1 MTVRQPALRYHGAS
15 PAGGPM
21 GFGQAA
27 AAAPVS
33 EQPIL
38 MSAPMVRAILAG
50 AKTQTRRLVKPQPV
64 ENYSVIGAVR
74 ESRGWSWPR
83 PDGQCVGLE
92 TMSELCPY
100 GTPGDLLWVRETYA
114 LEHCVEPDQAPPHA
128 DWRPTKTSADPDEH
142 RWIQPHYRAT
152 DPPPALSYEDSA
164 DPRVRWR
171 ASIHM
176 PRWASR
182 ITLRVTGVRVERLQ
196 DISREDAVAEGV
208 EWNKCPTEQTQQSMD
223 AQRAAHRIGMAA
235 HYEAWID
242 YVGGYHWLWESI
254 NGAGAWNANPFVW
267 VIEFLRVGEGAA
279 A

>member
-1 MTVRQPALRYHGAS
+1 MSDR
-15 PAGGPM
+15 
-21 GFGQAA
+21 
-27 AAAPVS
+27 
-33 EQPIL
+33 PIL
-38 MSAPMVRAILAG
+38 FSGSMVRAILSG
-50 AKTQTRRLVKPQPV
+50 KKSQTRRLVKPQPV

-196 DISREDAVAEGV
+196 DISAADAMAEGIDHSTLNDPRV
-208 EWNKCPTEQTQQSMD
+208 EYRS
-223 AQRAAHRIGMAA
+223 
-235 HYEAWID
+235 
-242 YVGGYHWLWESI
+242 LWESI
-254 NGAGAWNANPFVW
+254 HGAGSWDANPFVW
-267 VIEFLRVGEGAA
+267 VIAFQRVAEKARAEAA